1 MYVPYGSNYMTSWT
15 ANYGDC
21 KTNSDAKH
29 LGGGMHRQSTAEFWG
44 GETVLW
50 GSTMVGARHCTFV
63 RAHRTSATRR
73 EPSGKLWTWGCRDMS
88 VQVYSYNTC
97 SALVQMSIT
106 GEVMYT
112 CHGRGYMGKLL
123 TFHSVLL

>member
-1 MYVPYGSNYMTSWT
+1 METVKQTVTPSIG
-15 ANYGDC
+15 GD
-21 KTNSDAKH
+21 A
-29 LGGGMHRQSTAEFWG
+29 QAEHSRVWG